1 MPFKATCPKCS
12 AKITVKEALIGKS
25 IPCPQCKA
33 SFRVADPDDL
43 TGDETEIEDL
53 APARRKSARS
63 KTDSNQ
69 SSGASALWPIAA
81 VCSVV
86 VLLIGGL
93 TGYLTA
99 SSRTKAGSA
108 AVQGAGELSV
118 AMNRM
123 LKLLKDGND
132 REFLRDFAPIEE
144 FRKLQAAESGSSPL
158 PKIPS
163 DILIPVIKGAISQRP
178 EMTSDGKTA
187 SFLPATG
194 KLIEA
199 AWQPG
204 PGYEGDVKAVIRS
217 GISDIEKG
225 EVRTFI
231 RNAFPP
237 DALQV
242 MFTRSFENSAVPLV
256 EKDSALITL
265 MLRDLRDLEKKEPKV
280 TGDVAEFSLPA
291 IDYPKEQAQ
300 LIRPGADHYSLQ
312 PRVIRFSLINGHWR
326 FYSDGT
332 LRKSGMIEGTGTRLQ
347 LEQMGSTWR
356 LTRYP

>member
-1 MPFKATCPKCS
+1 MPSKDS
-12 AKITVKEALIGKS
+12 
-25 IPCPQCKA
+25 
-33 SFRVADPDDL
+33 DN
-43 TGDETEIEDL
+43 DEVV
-53 APARRKSARS
+53 PNKRRTSRS
-63 KTDSNQ
+63 KGDG
-69 SSGASALWPIAA
+69 SSSATALWPIAG
-81 VCSVV
+81 VLSVV
-86 VLLIGGL
+86 VLLVGGL

-99 SSRTKAGSA
+99 ASRTKTGSA

-118 AMNRM
+118 AMSRM

-144 FRKLQAAESGSSPL
+144 FRKLQAAEAGSSPL
-158 PKIPS
+158 PKVPS
-163 DILIPVIKGAISQRP
+163 ELLISIIKGAIGQKP

-199 AWQPG
+199 AWQPA
-204 PGYEGDVKAVIRS
+204 PGYDGDVKAMIRS
-217 GISDIEKG
+217 AISDIEKG
-225 EVRTFI
+225 DVRTFI

-242 MFTRSFENSAVPLV
+242 MFTRSFENSAIPLV
-256 EKDSALITL
+256 EKDSVLVTL

-280 TGDVAEFSLPA
+280 AGEVAEFTLPA

-300 LIRPGADHYSLQ
+300 LIRPGADHYNLQ
-312 PRVIRFSLINGHWR
+312 QRVIKFSLINGHWR
-326 FYSDGT
+326 FYSDGS
-332 LRKSGMIEGTGTRLQ
+332 LRKSGIIEGTGTRLQ